1 MREVLLK
8 IDMGRYKVVE
18 LALGEAKKLLEEVS
32 ERLGIETKDLRESF
46 RILNNFD
53 EYLSYQKR
61 KFKDYI
67 TPDKDVSEM
76 IRGVVAVDNIKLD
89 KVGEKK
95 WVTIVFDRRLETELV
110 VDSLKSLG
118 FSVKIERA
126 A

>member
-8 IDMGRYKVVE
+8 IDIGKYKVVE
-18 LALGEAKKLLEEVS
+18 LTLEEAKKLLEEVS
-32 ERLGIETKDLRESF
+32 KRLGTETKDLRESF

-76 IRGVVAVDNIKLD
+76 IRGIVAVDNIKLG
-89 KVGEKK
+89 KIGEKK
-95 WVTIVFDRRLETELV
+95 LVTIVFDRRLKTELII
-110 VDSLKSLG
+110 DSLKSLG
-118 FSVKIERA
+118 FSVKVERVA
-126 A
+126 